1 MPRAI
6 WSGAVSFGLVNVPI
20 KMYSAIDEK
29 DLHFNL
35 LHVKDDS
42 RIGYE
47 KVCKKEEKPVPDDEI
62 VKAYEVEDGEYVY
75 MTDDDFA
82 AAEGENFRTIDIS
95 DFVPYDDIDPI
106 YFERTYYLSPDAGG
120 EKVYALFVRA
130 MEQSGLSGIGTYV
143 MRGKQNLGALR
154 VRDGVLTLEKMY
166 FADEIRPV
174 DELDVPKPTVGKREL
189 EMANDLIE
197 QFSGSFEPEKYE
209 DTYRQAL
216 LDVIE
221 AKRKGK
227 EVHVEPARPDEEPAD
242 IMAALRASLEAAKG
256 RQGGRARR
264 GGASRRGRDGDLAG
278 LSKAELEKRAKK
290 AGVSGYSKMKKDE
303 LVEALKAA

>member
-29 DLHFNL
+29 DLHFHL

-47 KVCKKEEKPVPDDEI
+47 KVCKKEGTPVADDEI

-75 MTDDDFA
+75 MTDEDFE

-106 YFERTYYLSPDAGG
+106 YFERTYYLAPGDGG

-130 MEQSGLSGIGTYV
+130 MERSGLSGIGTYV
-143 MRGKQNLGALR
+143 MRGKQHLGALR
-154 VRDGVLTLEKMY
+154 VRDGVLTLEKLY

-174 DELDVPKPTVGKREL
+174 DDIDVPKVSVGKREL

-209 DTYRQAL
+209 DTYRKAL
-216 LDVIE
+216 LDVIK

-227 EVHVEPARPDEEPAD
+227 GVHVEPRKPDEEPVD

-256 RQGGRARR
+256 RKGAGARSDGGRRR
-264 GGASRRGRDGDLAG
+264 SGDGDLDR

-290 AGVSGYSKMKKDE
+290 AGVSGYSKMRKDE